1 MVIAVVA
8 LILGILLGGFIL
20 IPRTLSKSAQVEK
33 VDSSN
38 TRKKEPRLC
47 NKAEISLHDKRTDC
61 WIIIKGKVYDVTSYV
76 EVHPGGDAILSH
88 AGGDAT
94 EGFYGPQH
102 ASLVYDM
109 VDEFY
114 IGDLEQ

>member
-8 LILGILLGGFIL
+8 LILGVLLGGFIL
-20 IPRTLSKSAQVEK
+20 IPRHLKSAQVEK
-33 VDSSN
+33 VQSRDG
-38 TRKKEPRLC
+38 RKKESKLYS
-47 NKAEISLHDKRTDC
+47 KSEVSVHDKRTDC

-76 EVHPGGDAILSH
+76 EVHPGGDAILGH

-102 ASLVYDM
+102 ASLVFDM